1 MEQTK
6 GQKLAKT
13 LNLLVTITFAANII
27 ALLLIPGLLFH
38 DPYNL
43 LKGAGEFVHEVV
55 HPGEDDIVLAKI
67 FGVLC
72 GWVFVWM
79 EPEAFRLGGSLFLL
93 ACGLCSAGILRQAH
107 WILNTIQEGNPF
119 QMRNAQAM
127 KRAALFCWGI
137 SAAALLR
144 FVWEVR
150 DLRHI
155 APLFTYNALAVPVFF
170 MGGLLF
176 LVMSALFQQAAEL
189 QEDQDLTIWAK
200 RKMSLG
206 ELAQKVDI
214 TMANLSILKNN
225 KARAVR
231 FSTLA
236 AICKALDCQPGDILE
251 YVDDGEEDEP

>member
-6 GQKLAKT
+6 VQKLAKT

-119 QMRNAQAM
+119 QTCNARAM

-137 SAAALLR
+137 SAAALCR
-144 FVWEVR
+144 FVWEVAA
-150 DLRHI
+150 LQNM
-155 APLFTYNALAVPVFF
+155 APLFTYNALAIPVFF

-176 LVMSALFQQAAEL
+176 LVMSALFRQAAEL
-189 QEDQDLTIWAK
+189 QEDQDLTI
-200 RKMSLG
+200 
-206 ELAQKVDI
+206 
-214 TMANLSILKNN
+214 
-225 KARAVR
+225 
-231 FSTLA
+231 
-236 AICKALDCQPGDILE
+236 
-251 YVDDGEEDEP
+251 

>member
-6 GQKLAKT
+6 VQKLAKT
-13 LNLLVTITFAANII
+13 LNLLVTITFAVPQPLQEAYRFR
-27 ALLLIPGLLFH
+27 PGQHLT
-38 DPYNL
+38 
-43 LKGAGEFVHEVV
+43 LKASFDGEELRRCYSICRSYL
-55 HPGEDDIVLAKI
+55 PGEISVAVKAI
-67 FGVLC
+67 EG
-72 GWVFVWM
+72 
-79 EPEAFRLGGSLFLL
+79 LFLL

-144 FVWEVR
+144 FVWEVW

-176 LVMSALFQQAAEL
+176 LVMSALFRQAAEL
-189 QEDQDLTIWAK
+189 QEDQDLTI
-200 RKMSLG
+200 
-206 ELAQKVDI
+206 
-214 TMANLSILKNN
+214 
-225 KARAVR
+225 
-231 FSTLA
+231 
-236 AICKALDCQPGDILE
+236 
-251 YVDDGEEDEP
+251 